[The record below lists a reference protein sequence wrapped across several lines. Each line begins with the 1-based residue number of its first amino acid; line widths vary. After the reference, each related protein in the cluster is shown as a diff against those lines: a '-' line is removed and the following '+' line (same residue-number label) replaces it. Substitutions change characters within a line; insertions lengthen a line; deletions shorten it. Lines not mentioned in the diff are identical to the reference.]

1 MGVVLCM
8 LLLLCDLRYV
18 QWQVHVIQGMGRY
31 VSMAPSGEYLYARL
45 AKRDQQVARKV
56 EREPYRGPV
65 INLTESVG
73 SLLSSSTPAATSI
86 PTPTAALAESAAPAS
101 VEKPRSNPIVQQ
113 VDTPPANATQPPPG
127 AQQGSGD
134 FHNRPPTRGGVRNQ
148 QDSSFNFAG
157 MLFCF
162 SFEIIVKLNQ
172 VAVHF
177 AIMKLC

>member
-1 MGVVLCM
+1 
-8 LLLLCDLRYV
+8 LLLCDLRFV
-18 QWQVHVIQGMGRY
+18 PWQVHVIQGMGRY

-86 PTPTAALAESAAPAS
+86 PTPTAAPAAPAL

-113 VDTPPANATQPPPG
+113 VDTPPANATQPPAG

-134 FHNRPPTRGGVRNQ
+134 FHNRPATRGGVRNQ

-157 MLFCF
+157 MLFCY
-162 SFEIIVKLNQ
+162 SFEIIVKPNQ
-172 VAVHF
+172 VAEHF
-177 AIMKLC
+177 AIMELC